1 MATTMTKEEA
11 VGMVKLLSSR
21 STENLSDF
29 EHELMDV
36 ALDVI
41 DKAEADSLKSNIDQG
56 DVKELTEHWNFL
68 QNIDVEDHGDVKKA
82 QKILKDYGYYK
93 GEVDSF
99 YGEKTKAA
107 RARMSSDILRHPKFI
122 PNMLIEQAKGLFDFG
137 DN

>member
-21 STENLSDF
+21 SPENLSDF

-93 GEVDSF
+93 GEVSGKYDAST
-99 YGEKTKAA
+99 EIA
-107 RARMSSDILRHPKFI
+107 RGRWLKDIMKDPDFNWAMIKKSAREIF
-122 PNMLIEQAKGLFDFG
+122 EEE
-137 DN
+137 